1 MSTGLL
7 LDGVFASE
15 AIDSSGEILDVKGID
30 ISDFDEG
37 KGVANYEHQGH
48 DNENNQGQEIV
59 GKVIFAKKIMSAAD
73 ASSDREKLFW
83 DKVKIPFLY
92 GIVRLYDGAGHE
104 GAKALAAIIRD
115 SHANNEPLIVG
126 FSIEGSTL
134 EKDPK
139 TNRLKTTIARRVALT
154 LRPCNKTAIAGLLA
168 DPNAPEGYEKTP
180 VSPDLLAMVPV
191 STKTKK
197 SDHVDPRFAR
207 LGGSEAI
214 YGVEITKA
222 MAAGNYNAAPSTL
235 TGGAA
240 LQVEDLK
247 QRVMKAGAMAA
258 YRDWDRVTP
267 FKKFLK
273 ARLPEAS
280 DDFIDHFNDL
290 IQRHIF
296 RIKKSEEVLAELAKA
311 GKKPKKAAAPPPPP
325 SKMTIQGKPV
335 PGSGEKAKLAFN
347 DGLLTTRQGIFK
359 VSTPSDPHP
368 HLVEN
373 TKKTPAEIAQAF
385 KDELADRRS
394 YHQKAMRNWFVV
406 NDRFS
411 RGDIHP
417 GIVSHA
423 VAFAMLSPGV
433 PVPMQEHMYGHFV
446 DQLHSQG
453 LQAPE
458 ASKWDDTVRG
468 WLGRNRTGNPK
479 HSASHWTRQYHD
491 PTQGAFTSIEQE
503 LMTRDGHS
511 QGFAKPNKFV
521 EYFGDYIKNH
531 HNEVVKT
538 IQQAK
543 GDGRLVARRL
553 TAVRGIAPK
562 LSRYLAGM
570 MGAGNLV
577 VPDTHFIR
585 HTFGAQW
592 GVDNETQE
600 HIRNALTSSAD
611 SHGLLE
617 KLDDYYYKNHD
628 AVKATLNDPT
638 IGSYFKGRENQ
649 AIFPAFWWHW
659 ISVPGHERRIGTA
672 NPVAS
677 NAETDHAPFW
687 DAVAPMLKKAETNS
701 EYDPDLHWRTAAQHH
716 RWLENYGPVRALGLY
731 YRYLVPQLIA
741 NEAKKGEHILR
752 RFEELQVDFMAVLRK
767 ADVPTRPSAGGSDEE
782 IGWGDKSTTR
792 ALQDVVVQSGAVK
805 PVDWNNQKV
814 VPGHAIG
821 PAKREF
827 KVLESGPTHHILL
840 PDHFP
845 LENFDPE
852 DLIRVPRSQNA
863 VVISRPPVTLGQST
877 RVDLKHHGVGQ
888 FNEHSDAKALAEGFD
903 FVGPRLG
910 APEDSAE
917 GSRHAF
923 SYWARGA
930 NGRRVFV
937 KKDPSWSDS
946 LGTIPEP
953 RQEAIFSQMAHS
965 FFGLGAHVPATA
977 IVRHP
982 RTGTEYALIPFVP
995 GMPMRS
1001 ALADHKMNANGVLA
1015 RHASTGTLDKLTMMD
1030 IIMGN
1035 MDRHNENYL
1044 VDDNGHLSLIN
1055 HNLILGDPLTMV
1067 NNIPDY
1073 IVRHMRR
1080 SGETEGPHPE
1090 AVKWLMG
1097 LDDAEFQDQL
1107 RKLEVPPDHIRW
1119 AADRLHAIQRQL
1131 RLLPS
1136 SSRNEAYR
1144 LPLRELDAMEDGAK
1158 WEP

>member
-59 GKVIFAKKIMSAAD
+59 GKVIFAKKILTASD

-180 VSPDLLAMVPV
+180 VSPDLLAMVPI

-197 SDHVDPRFAR
+197 SDHIDPRFAR

-290 IQRHIF
+290 IERHIF

-311 GKKPKKAAAPPPPP
+311 GKKPKKVAAPPPPP

-335 PGSGEKAKLAFN
+335 PGPGEKAKLAFN

-373 TKKTPAEIAQAF
+373 TKKSPAEIAQAF

-433 PVPMQEHMYGHFV
+433 PVPMQEHMYGHLV

-553 TAVRGIAPK
+553 TDVRGIAPK

-585 HTFGAQW
+585 HAFGAQW

-617 KLDDYYYKNHD
+617 KLDDYYYRNHD
-628 AVKATLNDPT
+628 AVKATLADPT

-649 AIFPAFWWHW
+649 SIFPAFWWHW

-741 NEAKKGEHILR
+741 NEAKKGEYVLR

-767 ADVPTRPSAGGSDEE
+767 ADKPTSPTTFAAPEHQPDYSTTQAIQNATAMEAKPVEWNGQRVLPGLAWGRRQR
-782 IGWGDKSTTR
+782 GDK
-792 ALQDVVVQSGAVK
+792 G
-805 PVDWNNQKV
+805 
-814 VPGHAIG
+814 
-821 PAKREF
+821 KRVF
-827 KVLESGPTHHILL
+827 HVFESGPTHHVLL
-840 PDHFP
+840 PGHFNP
-845 LENFDPE
+845 ETFDPE
-852 DLIRVPRSQNA
+852 DMIQVPRNQNI
-863 VVISRPPVTLGQST
+863 VTISRPAVTLGQDT
-877 RVDLKHHGVGQ
+877 KVNLQQHGVGQ
-888 FNEHSDAKALAEGFD
+888 FNEHPDAKALAEGFD
-903 FVGPRLG
+903 FASPTLG
-910 APEDSAE
+910 TPTAAAK
-917 GSRHAF
+917 GSRKEF
-923 SYWARGA
+923 SSWMRAP
-930 NGRRVFV
+930 NGHRVFV
-937 KKDPSWSDS
+937 KADPEWGGSSAY
-946 LGTIPEP
+946 IPEP
-953 RQEAIFSQMAHS
+953 RQEAAFSHMAHF
-965 FFGLGAHVPATA
+965 FFGLGKHVPPVAL
-977 IVRHP
+977 VRHP
-982 RTGTEYALIPFVP
+982 RTGMEHAIIPYVP
-995 GMPMRS
+995 GDVWYEARNRPHAQEAIKRHE
-1001 ALADHKMNANGVLA
+1001 AD
-1015 RHASTGTLDKLTMMD
+1015 GTLDKMAMMD
-1030 IIMGN
+1030 LIMGN
-1035 MDRHNENYL
+1035 SDRHGENYL
-1044 VDDNGHLSLIN
+1044 IDDKGHMSLID
-1055 HNLILGDPLTMV
+1055 HNLILSEPRQMTSFHST
-1067 NNIPDY
+1067 PDY
-1073 IVRHMRR
+1073 IAGRL
-1080 SGETEGPHPE
+1080 SGNPHPE

-1097 LDDAEFQDQL
+1097 LDRSEFEDQM
-1107 RKLEVPPDHIRW
+1107 RKLDIPDDYIRW
-1119 AADRLHAIQRQL
+1119 AADRLHGIQRQL
-1131 RLLPS
+1131 RLIPTSTRADAYSLPM
-1136 SSRNEAYR
+1136 
-1144 LPLRELDAMEDGAK
+1144 RELSAKEDGVG